1 MSTGLA
7 MAGRATCVPSL
18 GMVTMRFATWGAGS
32 AVTLPMRKGNN
43 ALYGQRETRS
53 QYHVSM
59 QVTVVVSSNRRCR
72 CWFGLPKLGE
82 ILIHSPK
89 QNIPGRR
96 VEAIFLKDDK
106 GCFGVND
113 KVGVHDIRFDGQPK
127 TNIDSPREPPSN
139 GKHWFFGG

>member
-18 GMVTMRFATWGAGS
+18 GMATMRFATGGAGI

-43 ALYGQRETRS
+43 ALYGRRETRS
-53 QYHVSM
+53 QYHVSIH
-59 QVTVVVSSNRRCR
+59 VVSSNRRSR
-72 CWFGLPKLGE
+72 CWLGLPSFGE
-82 ILIHSPK
+82 ILLHSPK

-106 GCFGVND
+106 RCFGVND
-113 KVGVHDIRFDGQPK
+113 EVGIHDIRFDGQTK
-127 TNIDSPREPPSN
+127 TNIDSSGKPPSN
-139 GKHWFFGG
+139 CEHWFFGG